1 MLSDETEIS
10 HQQPLCVKTSVS
22 MSVADGKLIVLVQQ
36 HECLYNQAHTDY
48 SDAKEKRE
56 LWSTI
61 GKQLGFSGK

>member
-1 MLSDETEIS
+1 
-10 HQQPLCVKTSVS
+10 
-22 MSVADGKLIVLVQQ
+22 MSVVDGKLIVLVKQ

-61 GKQLGFSGK
+61 GKQLGLSVK